1 MKHPRDD
8 ERIKSS
14 IELLGSDHREMKRQR
29 IMSEGSEIS
38 STENRSCYSNI
49 PANTNNSS
57 CNPKKKIINNA
68 MAGIES
74 STMSPKMMALLSSL
88 EVLDDNKQ
96 RQIKQQW
103 PLGPTKASI
112 PVIPNPFSIPPNQAV
127 STFLRQKHGQPLIAR
142 PAIEKIE
149 ERPPVQVSTSA
160 TAKVESRDAPD
171 YSSLVDNVAMNTIES
186 VAAAAAAAT
195 ATATTGTTFETAVNA
210 ALAQHRI
217 ATSAASAFSTVT
229 SDGGVSFLRSPAVAS
244 TAIGT
249 QNLPRAPFKF
259 PTFAG
264 ATTSNALSVKYG
276 ISNLNHRK
284 TLMQSAREIAIHN
297 AVHNDYKKIYK
308 PLKRP
313 PRLPTAHEALI
324 IAAISTAST

>member
-8 ERIKSS
+8 ERMKSS

-88 EVLDDNKQ
+88 EFLDDNKQ

-112 PVIPNPFSIPPNQAV
+112 PVIPNPFSIPPNQLV

-142 PAIEKIE
+142 PAIDKIE
-149 ERPPVQVSTSA
+149 ERPPVKVSNSA
-160 TAKVESRDAPD
+160 TAKVESRDTPD
-171 YSSLVDNVAMNTIES
+171 HSSLVDNVAINTIES
-186 VAAAAAAAT
+186 VVAAAAAAAT
-195 ATATTGTTFETAVNA
+195 TTTGTTFETAVNA

-249 QNLPRAPFKF
+249 QSF
-259 PTFAG
+259 PLAAFQFPAFAG

-276 ISNLNHRK
+276 ISHLNHKK
-284 TLMQSAREIAIHN
+284 TLIPSAREIAIHN